1 MSWRFSITS
10 FSPWEIVNCDIAY
23 TSELISIFR
32 YPVAVVISDC
42 LSKLLP
48 SPFRQVDDAGM
59 VEWWHWSWTVHRLWI
74 LPVSDAMRAELESKW
89 MKLVWKCIFSLF
101 ALLIPSPTF
110 RFPLP
115 QIKHSSY
122 TAHNGCLQF
131 ALMKLWSHSGWC
143 TSTMLLE
150 IYVYRICKS

>member
-23 TSELISIFR
+23 TSELISTFR

-48 SPFRQVDDAGM
+48 SPFCHVDDAGM

-89 MKLVWKCIFSLF
+89 MKLVWKCKYSRSSPSWSRRQHSDFRYLKSNTYLKRLTMDACSL
-101 ALLIPSPTF
+101 
-110 RFPLP
+110 
-115 QIKHSSY
+115 HSWNFDHILGG
-122 TAHNGCLQF
+122 AHQRC
-131 ALMKLWSHSGWC
+131 
-143 TSTMLLE
+143 
-150 IYVYRICKS
+150 Y